1 MTAAVHPVRMG
12 LPIPNSKLG
21 MWLFLGTEIMLF
33 TAFIGTF
40 IVLRLGSRGWPTDP
54 HVTHINVWAGAI
66 NTFILLF
73 SSYLVVVAHDK
84 LLQNKPSAARL
95 AIIGALVCGL
105 AFLGIKSVEYRGK
118 FEHGIIPGRIPENE
132 SQAME
137 NVLRQV
143 DARMESLVA
152 ALPVEGDKRDVR
164 LNAVDQELLD
174 LKAKSDPTPEDKI
187 QLKTLES
194 FKATWDALLPAY
206 LNLRNHARDN
216 ISFTVPFAE
225 QENVRASQTSA
236 PPLSFNE
243 FVDEFEKVR
252 QSDDLKGLL
261 GNVVVT
267 QPIVYGNLFAST
279 YFFVTGFHAIHV
291 IVGLLLFLIIL
302 VWGPSCTALFVENC
316 GLYWHFV
323 DVVWIFL
330 FPLIYIL

>member
-1 MTAAVHPVRMG
+1 MG
-12 LPIPNSKLG
+12 LSIPNSKLG

-40 IVLRLGSRGWPTDP
+40 IVLRLGSEGWPTDP

-84 LLQNKPSAARL
+84 LLQNKPSVARL

-137 NVLRQV
+137 NVLRQI
-143 DARMESLVA
+143 DARMERLVA

-164 LNAVDQELLD
+164 LSAVDQEILD
-174 LKAKSDPTPEDKI
+174 LKAKSDLTPEEKI

-194 FKATWDALLPAY
+194 FKITWDALLPAY
-206 LNLRNHARDN
+206 LNLRDHARDK
-216 ISFTVPFAE
+216 ISFSIPFTE
-225 QENVRASQTSA
+225 LEKVRSGVGTSI
-236 PPLSFNE
+236 PSLTYHE
-243 FVDEFEKVR
+243 FTEEFEKVR
-252 QSDDLKGLL
+252 QSDALKGVL

-302 VWGPSCTALFVENC
+302 AWGPSCSALFVENC